1 MKIFMIGMPGSGKTF
16 LGEELSILLDLPYFD
31 LDDGIERESGISIS
45 EMFSTRGEKY
55 FRTIESKLLR
65 SIPGMT
71 EHFVLS
77 TGGGTPCFFDNMN
90 FMNEE
95 GKTVFLNV
103 PVKTLYKR
111 LIKSGQNERPLLR
124 DRPEEDLL
132 AYLEEQF
139 ELRINFYL
147 KAGLVLE
154 GDNLSA
160 RKIFEEMK
168 RNGW

>member
-1 MKIFMIGMPGSGKTF
+1 MKIFMIGMPGSGKTV
-16 LGEELSILLDLPYFD
+16 LGEELSILLELPYFE
-31 LDDGIERESGISIS
+31 LDEGIERETGMSIS
-45 EMFSTRGEKY
+45 EIFSTRGEKY

-77 TGGGTPCFFDNMN
+77 TGGGAPCFFDNMN

-95 GKTVFLNV
+95 GKTIFLNV
-103 PVKTLYKR
+103 PVKTIFQR
-111 LIKSGQNERPLLR
+111 LIKNGQKERPLLR
-124 DRPEEDLL
+124 DLSEEELL
-132 AYLEEQF
+132 TYLGEQF
-139 ELRINFYL
+139 DSRINFYE

-160 RKIFEEMK
+160 QKIFKEMK
-168 RNGW
+168 KNGW